1 MELTLRPRIRRDR
14 VIVDCVTGPAKGQGV
29 EPNAEDRLRSR
40 LDATSAALAALAH
53 EINQPLAA
61 TAAYLDVA
69 RRILGGSPG
78 KGEEIAQ
85 ILEKAAAQTQR
96 ASRLVSTLRGF
107 ALCEDAAKT
116 SMGLHEAI
124 SDALDS
130 LRAEDAL
137 AGMEV
142 TLEPAALRDQILA
155 DRLQIRLALCH
166 LVRDAAATMRS
177 TGGRGLAIRTCN
189 PDAATIKV
197 DMIDAAFGPQA
208 QPESLDGDQLTVGN
222 AKGMRPGLLSSVII
236 IEELDGLIWA
246 GAPCRG
252 AAHFSFTLPLLN
264 VDVVS

>member
-1 MELTLRPRIRRDR
+1 M
-14 VIVDCVTGPAKGQGV
+14 IVDCVRGPAKSPGV
-29 EPNAEDRLRSR
+29 EPDAEDRLRSR
-40 LDATSAALAALAH
+40 LDATSAALSALAH
-53 EINQPLAA
+53 DINQPLAA

-69 RRILGGSPG
+69 RRILGRSPG
-78 KGEEIAQ
+78 TGEEIAQ

-124 SDALDS
+124 SDTLDS

-137 AGMEV
+137 AGMEI
-142 TLEPAALRDQILA
+142 TLEPAALRDGILA
-155 DRLQIRLALCH
+155 SRLQIGLALCH

-177 TGGRGLAIRTCN
+177 TGRRRLAIRTCN
-189 PDAATIKV
+189 PDAATIRV
-197 DMIDAAFGPQA
+197 DMIDAGFSPEA
-208 QPESLDGDQLTVGN
+208 QSEAPGGDQLTMGN

-236 IEELDGLIWA
+236 IEDHDGLIWA

-252 AAHFSFTLPLLN
+252 EAHFSFALPLLN
-264 VDVVS
+264 VDVVA